1 MHAQTFFF
9 DTKYSTFLGQ
19 MTHCLDTILFCNITF
34 FCLATSRVLTALKKK
49 NKVAVSLLFE
59 TEGEI
64 QQHFFFFF
72 FFCFARIF
80 KEALLKH
87 AWAVWLADFEPSH
100 EKFFDNSPLNL
111 IPQSLPHWGPIRT
124 RRGAYIIQPK
134 TKEGIIKYWWI
145 ITIHVQLLQTVLCC
159 SFFPRSLHLCC
170 KLQAVCG
177 Y

>member
-34 FCLATSRVLTALKKK
+34 FCRGKFVVWNRGRNSTT
-49 NKVAVSLLFE
+49 
-59 TEGEI
+59 
-64 QQHFFFFF
+64 FFFF